1 MRPHLYQNNVSAGLS
16 ARVQTHS
23 PVPSRRQTLL
33 LILVSFIFQ
42 FNSSRHVVLRFCRRR
57 RRRCSR
63 GAIPTFLQAPRW
75 PAKHREVTSPP
86 LITCLLRLH
95 QCVFGKYPHAAR
107 ARGPQAEN
115 ALFSRAAVHFS
126 SLSRPPLSV
135 WLVRPSIAGLVSL
148 TEAALSER

>member
-23 PVPSRRQTLL
+23 PAPSRRQTLL
-33 LILVSFIFQ
+33 LIVISFIFR
-42 FNSSRHVVLRFCRRR
+42 FNSSRRVVLRFCRRR

-75 PAKHREVTSPP
+75 PATHREVTSAP
-86 LITCLLRLH
+86 LITCLPRLH
-95 QCVFGKYPHAAR
+95 KCVFGKYPHAAR

-115 ALFSRAAVHFS
+115 ALFSRAAVGFS
-126 SLSRPPLSV
+126 GSSRP
-135 WLVRPSIAGLVSL
+135 PSIAGLVSL
-148 TEAALSER
+148 TDAALSER